1 MSDQLNQ
8 QEWLDRGVRAEELL
22 ANEVFAKA
30 VKDLIDY
37 HISTFLNSAP
47 TDDKVREAAYYQA
60 TAMQQVIG
68 VLQQW
73 VAIKEGIK
81 QDLNNQ
87 VEE

>member
-1 MSDQLNQ
+1 MTNITNQ
-8 QEWLDRGVRAEELL
+8 QWLDRGVRAEELL
-22 ANEVFAKA
+22 SNEVFAMA
-30 VKDLIDY
+30 VKDVIDY
-37 HISTFLNSAP
+37 HINTFLNSAP

-81 QDLNNQ
+81 QDLDNQ